1 MKTIF
6 DPIIRAELKDRIQT
20 IHENN
25 KAQWGKMNVY
35 QMAKHSTKWNDWLLG
50 NGQFVYKQE
59 FLGKLF
65 GKMALKSTTKNDKPM
80 DKNIPAAK
88 DFVVKEKDIH
98 LDEQKVKWMSQIDAF
113 ENYKNDAFIHDFFG
127 QMSLEEIGIFV
138 YKHNDHHL
146 RQFNLQI

>member
-6 DPIIRAELKDRIQT
+6 DPIIRAELKQRIQT

-25 KAQWGKMNVY
+25 KPQWGKMNVF
-35 QMAKHSTKWNDWLLG
+35 QMAKHNTKWNDWLLG

-80 DKNIPAAK
+80 DKNIPTGK
-88 DFVVKEKDIH
+88 NFVVKEKDID
-98 LDEQKVKWMSQIDAF
+98 LNENKAKWIKQIDTF
-113 ENYKNDAFIHDFFG
+113 ENYKNDGFIHDFFG
-127 QMSLEEIGIFV
+127 KMSIEEIGIFV

-146 RQFNLQI
+146 RQFGL